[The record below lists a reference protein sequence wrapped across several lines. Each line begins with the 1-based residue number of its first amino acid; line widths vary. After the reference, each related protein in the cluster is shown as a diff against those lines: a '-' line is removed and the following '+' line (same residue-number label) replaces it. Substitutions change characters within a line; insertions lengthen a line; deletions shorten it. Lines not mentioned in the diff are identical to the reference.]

1 MYSGGEETRGQR
13 LRRSGR
19 RFAGNKGIYSNAE
32 LRELTSTPET
42 SAPVE
47 RVNLA
52 SYTVAN
58 DPPVKDFLYNDGVT
72 LSREEFLAAA
82 RAQGWSESEIAS
94 MIAPDTGMADYS
106 RFATTPSQEV
116 VTDQRP
122 LLQTGE
128 SILDGLVSGRFI
140 ADDPGLEEMVALEDA
155 PMLSY
160 PAELEEIDAA
170 SRTGTTGALYGNELI
185 EVEPTPSV
193 MESRPTTI
201 LEDVI
206 APKKMTRAQART
218 VVDLGDNYGTYKGR
232 RYGFQKA
239 ENPPILRIGEK
250 AFEAIKDDD
259 RYTPYRPSLG
269 RDGYDL
275 DKEILQGRKDWEVQD
290 RFGLDMDEFRRN
302 PPILESPRT
311 ILETV
316 VSPSTNELIRIEPT
330 PSIAENKSN
339 NLWEWLLKA
348 TTPRDEFNEP
358 PAMGNVV
365 EKAPPTILET
375 VISPS
380 TVEAEYLQQ
389 KEDELNYQHQKN
401 MARLEEAQA
410 RADDIVGRPREA
422 GVQGALDRLA
432 ETMQMQTPVVVENE
446 SPRIIDLLQ
455 DKVVSELIEDGQIPV
470 GVSDAGGVPP
480 MPPRGIDDIAD
491 GPEPGNWAGRMLGD
505 NRVRL
510 GLAGLGAAGLTALIV
525 NAVAQD
531 QERKRQAAAS
541 SLNYPMEY

>member
-106 RFATTPSQEV
+106 RFATTPGQEV

-170 SRTGTTGALYGNELI
+170 SRTGATGALYNDELI

-275 DKEILQGRKDWEVQD
+275 DEEILQGRKDWEIQD
-290 RFGLDMDEFRRN
+290 RFGLDMNEFRRN
-302 PPILESPRT
+302 PPILGEAIPKNMMAPGYVIDPWETIPYQKEEVAPFWRDAGNPIQDDFWVEDESPR
-311 ILETV
+311 
-316 VSPSTNELIRIEPT
+316 
-330 PSIAENKSN
+330 
-339 NLWEWLLKA
+339 
-348 TTPRDEFNEP
+348 
-358 PAMGNVV
+358 
-365 EKAPPTILET
+365 TILET

-380 TVEAEYLQQ
+380 TVEEQYLQQ

-401 MARLEEAQA
+401 MARLDEAQA
-410 RADDIVGRPREA
+410 RADNIVGRPREA

-480 MPPRGIDDIAD
+480 MPPGTAIVMAD
-491 GPEPGNWAGRMLGD
+491 GPEPSNWAGRMLGD

-531 QERKRQAAAS
+531 QERKRQAAAN